1 LSPSQIESTK
11 DKVYGFITKNP
22 GSYFREILRSL
33 EIGTGN
39 LQYALEMLE
48 REGKVT
54 TIRVGSY
61 KHFYPSDVD
70 EEKKRILSI
79 LSQESPREILLF
91 LSRKPGS
98 CQTDVAKEI
107 RCSSPTARWYLIRLE
122 TLGLIWSRRQGAEVR
137 YYANTSVPELAS
149 LLRTYRPSI
158 WDKYAD
164 RMADMMRTFEQE
176 EEEEEDA
183 NGDG

>member
-1 LSPSQIESTK
+1 MSPSQIESTK
-11 DKVYGFITKNP
+11 DRVHRFIAKNP

-39 LQYALEMLE
+39 LQYALEILE

-54 TIRVGSY
+54 TIKVGSY
-61 KHFYPSDVD
+61 KHFYSSDVD

-91 LSRKPGS
+91 LSREPGS

-122 TLGLIWSRRQGAEVR
+122 SLGLVRSQRQGAEVR
-137 YYANTSVPELAS
+137 YYANTSAQELARM
-149 LLRTYRPSI
+149 LRMYRPSL

-164 RMADMMRTFEQE
+164 RMADMMRTFGQE
-176 EEEEEDA
+176 EEGQEVNED
-183 NGDG
+183 G

>member
-1 LSPSQIESTK
+1 M
-11 DKVYGFITKNP
+11 YGFIATNP

-54 TIRVGSY
+54 TIRIGSY

-122 TLGLIWSRRQGAEVR
+122 ALGLIWSCRQGAEVR
-137 YYANTSVPELAS
+137 YYANTSIPELAQ
-149 LLRTYRPSI
+149 LLRTYRPRI
-158 WDKYAD
+158 WDRYAD
-164 RMADMMRTFEQE
+164 RMADMMRTFEQQE
-176 EEEEEDA
+176 EGV
-183 NGDG
+183 NGDDC

>member
-1 LSPSQIESTK
+1 MSPSQIESTK
-11 DKVYGFITKNP
+11 DKVHRFIAKNP

-54 TIRVGSY
+54 TIKIGSH

-122 TLGLIWSRRQGAEVR
+122 TLRLIWSRRQGAEVK

-158 WDKYAD
+158 WDRYAD
-164 RMADMMRTFEQE
+164 RMADMMRTFEQQ
-176 EEEEEDA
+176 EEDV

>member
-1 LSPSQIESTK
+1 M
-11 DKVYGFITKNP
+11 YGFIAKNP

-39 LQYALEMLE
+39 LQYALGMLE

-54 TIRVGSY
+54 TIKIGSY
-61 KHFYPSDVD
+61 KHFYPSYVD

-107 RCSSPTARWYLIRLE
+107 RCSSPTARWYLVRLE
-122 TLGLIWSRRQGAEVR
+122 ALGLIWSHRQGAEVR
-137 YYANTSVPELAS
+137 YYANTSVPELAN

-164 RMADMMRTFEQE
+164 RMADMMRIFEQQE
-176 EEEEEDA
+176 KEDV

>member
-1 LSPSQIESTK
+1 LSPSQAESTK
-11 DKVYGFITKNP
+11 DKVYGFIAKNP

-33 EIGTGN
+33 ELGTGN
-39 LQYALEMLE
+39 LQYVLGMLE
-48 REGKVT
+48 HEGKVT

-61 KHFYPSDVD
+61 KHFYPSNVD
-70 EEKKRILSI
+70 EEKKKILSI

-122 TLGLIWSRRQGAEVR
+122 ALGLIWSRRRGAEVR
-137 YYANTSVPELAS
+137 YYANTSVPELAG

-176 EEEEEDA
+176 EEDA
-183 NGDG
+183 NGDD

>member
-1 LSPSQIESTK
+1 LSPSQAESTK
-11 DKVYGFITKNP
+11 DKVYGFIAKNP

-33 EIGTGN
+33 ELGTGN
-39 LQYALEMLE
+39 LQYVLGMLE
-48 REGKVT
+48 HEGKVT

-61 KHFYPSDVD
+61 KHFYPSNVD
-70 EEKKRILSI
+70 EEKKKILSI

-122 TLGLIWSRRQGAEVR
+122 ALGLIWSRRRGAEVR
-137 YYANTSVPELAS
+137 YYANTSVPELAG
-149 LLRTYRPSI
+149 LLRMYRPSI

-176 EEEEEDA
+176 EEEDA
-183 NGDG
+183 NGDD